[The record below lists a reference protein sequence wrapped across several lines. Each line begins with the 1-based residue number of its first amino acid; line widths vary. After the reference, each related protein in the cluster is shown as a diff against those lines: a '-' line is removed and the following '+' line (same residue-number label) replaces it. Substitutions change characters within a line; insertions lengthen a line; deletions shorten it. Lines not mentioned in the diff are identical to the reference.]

1 MSRKKCRCYSSCMAI
16 NIKDPETDR
25 LVRELATRMGVSI
38 TEAIKVAVQDQLSR
52 TRPRA
57 DIVFSEIQA
66 IIDRGRTRP
75 MLNDLTEDEILGYDE
90 AGIPS

>member
-1 MSRKKCRCYSSCMAI
+1 MRKKYGCYSSCMAI

-57 DIVFSEIQA
+57 DVVFSEIQA

-90 AGIPS
+90 FGIPS